1 MTTELQLKISSDPR
15 LVSFIR
21 QYPIWYKRLNRNPLL
36 FKDFTEDMKDKF
48 KIRPSDRLNKTLE
61 NIRENILSC
70 ETEEQVKNILKEYI
84 NY

>member
-21 QYPIWYKRLNRNPLL
+21 QYHIWYKRLNRNPLL

-61 NIRENILSC
+61 NISMIQTFLN
-70 ETEEQVKNILKEYI
+70 VLK
-84 NY
+84 

>member
-21 QYPIWYKRLNRNPLL
+21 KYPIWYKRLNRDPLL
-36 FKDFTEDMKDKF
+36 FREFTEDMKDKF

-61 NIRENILSC
+61 NISMIQTFLN
-70 ETEEQVKNILKEYI
+70 VLK
-84 NY
+84 

>member
-1 MTTELQLKISSDPR
+1 MTTELKLKISSDPR
-15 LVSFIR
+15 LVSFII

-61 NIRENILSC
+61 NISMIQTFLN
-70 ETEEQVKNILKEYI
+70 VLK
-84 NY
+84 

>member
-36 FKDFTEDMKDKF
+36 FREFNEDMKDKF

-61 NIRENILSC
+61 NISMIQTFLN
-70 ETEEQVKNILKEYI
+70 VLK
-84 NY
+84 

>member
-1 MTTELQLKISSDPR
+1 MTTKLQLKISSDPR

-21 QYPIWYKRLNRNPLL
+21 ENPYWYKRLNRNPLL

-61 NIRENILSC
+61 NISMIQTFLN
-70 ETEEQVKNILKEYI
+70 VLK
-84 NY
+84 

>member
-1 MTTELQLKISSDPR
+1 MTTELQFKISSDPR

-21 QYPIWYKRLNRNPLL
+21 QYTIWYIRLNRYPLL

-61 NIRENILSC
+61 NISMIQTFLN
-70 ETEEQVKNILKEYI
+70 VLK
-84 NY
+84 

>member
-61 NIRENILSC
+61 NISMIQTFLNVLIL
-70 ETEEQVKNILKEYI
+70 ILPPHAPF
-84 NY
+84 

>member
-21 QYPIWYKRLNRNPLL
+21 QYPIWYKRLNIKTLL
-36 FKDFTEDMKDKF
+36 FKDFNYDMKDKF

-61 NIRENILSC
+61 NISMIQTFLN
-70 ETEEQVKNILKEYI
+70 VLK
-84 NY
+84 

>member
-21 QYPIWYKRLNRNPLL
+21 QYPIWYKRLNRKPLL

-61 NIRENILSC
+61 NISMIQTFLN
-70 ETEEQVKNILKEYI
+70 VLK
-84 NY
+84 

>member
-1 MTTELQLKISSDPR
+1 MTTELQLKLSSDLR

-21 QYPIWYKRLNRNPLL
+21 LYPFWYKRLNRNPLL

-61 NIRENILSC
+61 NISMIQTFLN
-70 ETEEQVKNILKEYI
+70 VLK
-84 NY
+84 

>member
-21 QYPIWYKRLNRNPLL
+21 KYPIWYKRLNRNPLL

-61 NIRENILSC
+61 NISMIQTFLN
-70 ETEEQVKNILKEYI
+70 VLK
-84 NY
+84 

>member
-21 QYPIWYKRLNRNPLL
+21 QYPIWYKRLNRNTLL

-61 NIRENILSC
+61 NISMIQTFLN
-70 ETEEQVKNILKEYI
+70 VLK
-84 NY
+84 

>member
-1 MTTELQLKISSDPR
+1 MTTDIQLKISSDPR

-36 FKDFTEDMKDKF
+36 FRQFNEDMKDKF

-61 NIRENILSC
+61 NISMIQTFLN
-70 ETEEQVKNILKEYI
+70 VLK
-84 NY
+84 

>member
-48 KIRPSDRLNKTLE
+48 KIRPSDRLNKTEGLMI
-61 NIRENILSC
+61 NDNRITI
-70 ETEEQVKNILKEYI
+70 KNKF
-84 NY
+84 